1 MELIWQVLDQCY
13 DLHPAM
19 IAFIDHVNSKYLYNN
34 IGLVQRTGYMA
45 TSLTEVKNRADVIII
60 FGNDIFKKSPRLV
73 ERISS
78 GKSSLGF
85 LKVKEKIILV
95 GNFDANA
102 TKAARKI
109 GSVVNLKTDIDMIP
123 KILSQLMQRNDNST
137 FKLSKSLREIHNIV
151 TKSTYLVAS
160 WSALILI
167 NH

>member
-1 MELIWQVLDQCY
+1 
-13 DLHPAM
+13 
-19 IAFIDHVNSKYLYNN
+19 
-34 IGLVQRTGYMA
+34 MA

-78 GKSSLGF
+78 RKSNLGF
-85 LKVKEKIILV
+85 FKGKRKIILV

-123 KILSQLMQRNDNST
+123 KILSQLTQKNDNPT
-137 FKLSKSLREIHNIV
+137 FKLSKPLREIHNV
-151 TKSTYLVAS
+151 LNLLT
-160 WSALILI
+160 
-167 NH
+167 